1 MYYGKM
7 TCFPTSY
14 CGCIAPTLTAPHF
27 SSSSSRA
34 KTCFAIKIISLRNPV
49 IIIKS
54 DSLAGRQARNSFNM
68 TLWNANYMGLI
79 HVYVAYNLYNN
90 AMVFLMWFCIHKIQK
105 FWPTNTITNNH
116 QRLTIS
122 PNSNLLIQYSQ
133 YGFCVA
139 LLVKQLSD

>member
-1 MYYGKM
+1 MGKWRVLHHQHILLWLL
-7 TCFPTSY
+7 P
-14 CGCIAPTLTAPHF
+14 LLRLPHF
-27 SSSSSRA
+27 SSSSRA

-105 FWPTNTITNNH
+105 FWPLSSTAYIPH
-116 QRLTIS
+116 H
-122 PNSNLLIQYSQ
+122 NSIHLIQYSQ
-133 YGFCVA
+133 YIFCVR
-139 LLVKQLSD
+139 